1 MPKHPPPS
9 ASKST
14 RTPAPKSPPNP
25 AAPKSPAVPKNPT
38 TPFSPRANLL
48 WLVLPVLFVYA
59 KVWGY
64 DFLVWD
70 DNLYINE
77 NESIRGLGWAQWK
90 AFFTEFYV
98 GNYQPLTILTYALEY
113 ALVGENGWLFHGTNV
128 LLHAAN
134 TVLVYLVVRQ
144 WAPTASLVP
153 MWTAFFFGIHPMH
166 VESVAWVS
174 ERKDVLYT
182 FFFLGSLLFYGRYL
196 LVSTTKP
203 LVYAFGCFVLA
214 CMSKSA
220 AVVLPLVLW
229 LLDDY
234 HNRKPT
240 VRMFI
245 EKIPFLAVSM
255 VFGLVALESQRAAM
269 PETQLV
275 GMGDKILIA
284 AHSLWL
290 YVIMA
295 VFPMGLSAFYPY
307 PPELGKGLPVV
318 YFLAAFGVLLML
330 GLLWYSRRW
339 SKTAFMGMGFFGITI
354 ALVLQVVTVGNA
366 TMADRYT
373 YVPYIGLFFVLGT
386 IWENYRNRSAQGNR
400 LVWNGVAVLALAIM
414 ALLAFRRVDVWKDD
428 EALFSDVIEK
438 YPYAQ
443 LAYNNRGCCYLRL
456 ANVASRKEEFY
467 NKEYLAKAFQDFDR
481 LIQINDGYGAAYHN
495 RGLVRFYLK
504 DYPGA
509 VEDYSKALSKDTTNK
524 GIYFDRAS
532 SRSEMGDHTGALEDF
547 DIAIEHQIR
556 LAESFFNRGNTKRK
570 INDLEGALADY
581 NRAIGAKPDF
591 MEAIQNRSLL
601 HMVLKD
607 YPSALEDL
615 DRMLELKPD
624 DQVTIQN
631 RKVIKALV
639 DSLGGKAS

>member
-1 MPKHPPPS
+1 
-9 ASKST
+9 
-14 RTPAPKSPPNP
+14 
-25 AAPKSPAVPKNPT
+25 
-38 TPFSPRANLL
+38 
-48 WLVLPVLFVYA
+48 
-59 KVWGY
+59 
-64 DFLVWD
+64 
-70 DNLYINE
+70 
-77 NESIRGLGWAQWK
+77 
-90 AFFTEFYV
+90 
-98 GNYQPLTILTYALEY
+98 
-113 ALVGENGWLFHGTNV
+113 
-128 LLHAAN
+128 
-134 TVLVYLVVRQ
+134 
-144 WAPTASLVP
+144 
-153 MWTAFFFGIHPMH
+153 
-166 VESVAWVS
+166 
-174 ERKDVLYT
+174 
-182 FFFLGSLLFYGRYL
+182 
-196 LVSTTKP
+196 
-203 LVYAFGCFVLA
+203 
-214 CMSKSA
+214 
-220 AVVLPLVLW
+220 VVLPLVLW

-234 HNRKPT
+234 QNRRPSLG
-240 VRMFI
+240 VFL
-245 EKIPFLAVSM
+245 EKIPFLAVSL
-255 VFGLVALESQRAAM
+255 VFGLVALESQRDAM
-269 PETQLV
+269 PETQFV

-295 VFPMGLSAFYPY
+295 LVPSGLSAFYPY
-307 PPELGKGLPVV
+307 PPELGEGLPAV
-318 YFLAAFGVLLML
+318 YLLAAAGVLFMF
-330 GLLWYSRRW
+330 GFLWYSRRW
-339 SKTAFMGMGFFGITI
+339 TKDYFMGMAFFGITI
-354 ALVLQVVTVGNA
+354 VLVLQIVTVGNA

-373 YVPYIGLFFVLGT
+373 YVPYIGLFFVLGK
-386 IWENYRNRSAQGNR
+386 IWESFRNRSAPGAR
-400 LVWNGVAVLALAIM
+400 VFWNGVAILALAVM
-414 ALLAFRRVDVWKDD
+414 TLLSFRRVDVWKDD

-481 LIQINDGYGAAYHN
+481 LIQINDGYRAAYHN

-504 DYPGA
+504 DYSGA

-532 SRSEMGDHTGALEDF
+532 SRSEMGDHAGALEDF
-547 DIAIEHQIR
+547 DLAIQNKIR
-556 LAESFFNRGNTKRK
+556 LAEAFFNRGNTKRK

-607 YPSALEDL
+607 YPSALKDL
-615 DRMLELKPD
+615 DRILELKPD

>member
-14 RTPAPKSPPNP
+14 RTPAPKARPNP
-25 AAPKSPAVPKNPT
+25 ASPTNPTVPKKAT
-38 TPFSPRANLL
+38 TTLSSRANLL

-64 DFLVWD
+64 EFLVWD

-98 GNYQPLTILTYALEY
+98 GNYQPLTILSYALEY
-113 ALVGENGWLFHGTNV
+113 ALVGEEGWLFHGTNV

-134 TVLVYLVVRQ
+134 TVLVFKVVKQ
-144 WAPTASLVP
+144 WVPSTSLVP
-153 MWTAFFFGIHPMH
+153 WWTAFFFGVHPMH

-182 FFFLGSLLFYGRYL
+182 FFFLLSLGFYGRYL
-196 LVSTTKP
+196 RDITNKNLA
-203 LVYAFGCFVLA
+203 LAFGCFVLA

-234 HNRKPT
+234 QNRRPSLG
-240 VRMFI
+240 VFL
-245 EKIPFLAVSM
+245 EKIPFLAVSL
-255 VFGLVALESQRAAM
+255 VFGLVALESQRDAM
-269 PETQLV
+269 PETQFV

-295 VFPMGLSAFYPY
+295 LVPSGLSAFYPY
-307 PPELGKGLPVV
+307 PPELGQGLPAV
-318 YFLAAFGVLLML
+318 YLLAAAGVLFMF
-330 GLLWYSRRW
+330 GFLWYSRRW
-339 SKTAFMGMGFFGITI
+339 TKDYFMGMVFFGITI
-354 ALVLQVVTVGNA
+354 VLVLQIVTVGNA

-373 YVPYIGLFFVLGT
+373 YVPYIGLFFVLGK
-386 IWENYRNRSAQGNR
+386 IWESFRNRSAPGAR
-400 LVWNGVAVLALAIM
+400 VFWNGVAILALAVM
-414 ALLAFRRVDVWKDD
+414 TLLSFRRVDVWKDD

-481 LIQINDGYGAAYHN
+481 LIQINDGYRAAYHN

-532 SRSEMGDHTGALEDF
+532 SRSEMGDHAGALEDF
-547 DIAIEHQIR
+547 DLAIQNKIR
-556 LAESFFNRGNTKRK
+556 LAEAFFNRGNTKRK

-607 YPSALEDL
+607 YPSALKDL

>member
-25 AAPKSPAVPKNPT
+25 TAPKSPWAY
-38 TPFSPRANLL
+38 AL

-64 DFLVWD
+64 EFLVWD

-98 GNYQPLTILTYALEY
+98 GNYQPLTILSYALEY
-113 ALVGENGWLFHGTNV
+113 ALVGEEGWLFHGTNV

-134 TVLVYLVVRQ
+134 TVLVFKVVKQ
-144 WAPTASLVP
+144 WVPSTSLVP
-153 MWTAFFFGIHPMH
+153 WWTAFFFGVHPMH

-182 FFFLGSLLFYGRYL
+182 FFFLLSLGFYGRYL
-196 LVSTTKP
+196 RDITNKNLA
-203 LVYAFGCFVLA
+203 LAFGCFVLA

-234 HNRKPT
+234 QNRRPSLG
-240 VRMFI
+240 VFL
-245 EKIPFLAVSM
+245 EKIPFLAVSL
-255 VFGLVALESQRAAM
+255 VFGLVALESQRDAM
-269 PETQLV
+269 PETQFV

-295 VFPMGLSAFYPY
+295 LVPSGLSAFYPY
-307 PPELGKGLPVV
+307 PPELGEGLPAV
-318 YFLAAFGVLLML
+318 YLLAAAGVLFMF
-330 GLLWYSRRW
+330 GFLWYSRRW
-339 SKTAFMGMGFFGITI
+339 TKDYFMGMGFFGITI
-354 ALVLQVVTVGNA
+354 VLVLQIVTVGNA

-373 YVPYIGLFFVLGT
+373 YVPYIGLFFVLGK
-386 IWENYRNRSAQGNR
+386 IWESFRNRSAPGAR
-400 LVWNGVAVLALAIM
+400 VFWNGVAILALAVM
-414 ALLAFRRVDVWKDD
+414 TLLSFRRVDVWKDD

-481 LIQINDGYGAAYHN
+481 LIQINDGYRAAYHN

-504 DYPGA
+504 DYSGA

-532 SRSEMGDHTGALEDF
+532 SRSEMGDHAGALEDF
-547 DIAIEHQIR
+547 DLAIQNKIR
-556 LAESFFNRGNTKRK
+556 LAEAFFNRGNTKRK

-607 YPSALEDL
+607 YPSALKDL
-615 DRMLELKPD
+615 DRILELKPD

>member
-25 AAPKSPAVPKNPT
+25 TAPKSPWAY
-38 TPFSPRANLL
+38 AL

-64 DFLVWD
+64 EFLVWD
-70 DNLYINE
+70 DNLYIDE

-290 YVIMA
+290 YVIKA

-307 PPELGKGLPVV
+307 PPELGKGLPAV
-318 YFLAAFGVLLML
+318 YFLAALGVLLIL

-339 SKTAFMGMGFFGITI
+339 SKTSFMGMGFFGITI

-414 ALLAFRRVDVWKDD
+414 ALLSFRRVDVWKDD
-428 EALFSDVIEK
+428 EALFTDVLDK
-438 YPYAQ
+438 YPEAQ

-481 LIQINDGYGAAYHN
+481 LVQINDQYRSAYHN

-504 DYPGA
+504 DYNGA
-509 VEDYSKALSKDTTNK
+509 VEDYTRAMAKDTSNK
-524 GIYFDRAS
+524 GIYFDRAT
-532 SRSEMGDHTGALEDF
+532 SRSETGDHAGALQDF
-547 DIAIEHQIR
+547 DTAIEYRIR

-570 INDLEGALADY
+570 LNDFQGALADY
-581 NRAIGAKPDF
+581 NRAIEAQEDF
-591 MEAIQNRSLL
+591 LEAIQNRSLL
-601 HMVLKD
+601 HMVLRD
-607 YPSALEDL
+607 YPSALKDL
-615 DRMLELKPD
+615 DRILELKPD
-624 DQVTIQN
+624 DQVTVQN
-631 RKVIKALV
+631 RRVIQALV
-639 DSLGGKAS
+639 DSIAGKAS

>member
-1 MPKHPPPS
+1 
-9 ASKST
+9 
-14 RTPAPKSPPNP
+14 
-25 AAPKSPAVPKNPT
+25 
-38 TPFSPRANLL
+38 
-48 WLVLPVLFVYA
+48 
-59 KVWGY
+59 
-64 DFLVWD
+64 
-70 DNLYINE
+70 
-77 NESIRGLGWAQWK
+77 
-90 AFFTEFYV
+90 
-98 GNYQPLTILTYALEY
+98 
-113 ALVGENGWLFHGTNV
+113 
-128 LLHAAN
+128 
-134 TVLVYLVVRQ
+134 
-144 WAPTASLVP
+144 
-153 MWTAFFFGIHPMH
+153 
-166 VESVAWVS
+166 
-174 ERKDVLYT
+174 
-182 FFFLGSLLFYGRYL
+182 
-196 LVSTTKP
+196 
-203 LVYAFGCFVLA
+203 
-214 CMSKSA
+214 MSKSA

-290 YVIMA
+290 YVIKA

-307 PPELGKGLPVV
+307 PPELGKGLPAV
-318 YFLAAFGVLLML
+318 YFLAALGVLLIL

-339 SKTAFMGMGFFGITI
+339 SKTSFMGMGFFGITI

-400 LVWNGVAVLALAIM
+400 LVWNGVAVVALAIM

-428 EALFSDVIEK
+428 EALFTDVLDQ
-438 YPYAQ
+438 YPEAQ

-481 LIQINDGYGAAYHN
+481 LVQINDQYRSAYHN

-504 DYPGA
+504 DYNGA
-509 VEDYSKALSKDTTNK
+509 VEDYTRAMAKDTSNK
-524 GIYFDRAS
+524 GIYFDRAT
-532 SRSEMGDHTGALEDF
+532 SRSETGDHAGALQDF
-547 DIAIEHQIR
+547 DTAIEYRIR
-556 LAESFFNRGNTKRK
+556 LAESFFNRGNTRRK
-570 INDLEGALADY
+570 LNDFQGALADY
-581 NRAIGAKPDF
+581 NRAIEAQEDF
-591 MEAIQNRSLL
+591 LEAIQNRSLL
-601 HMVLKD
+601 HMVLRD
-607 YPSALEDL
+607 YPSALKDL
-615 DRMLELKPD
+615 DRILELKPD
-624 DQVTIQN
+624 DQVTVQN
-631 RKVIKALV
+631 RRVIQALV
-639 DSLGGKAS
+639 DSIAGKAS